1 MIVRPTPTLSL
12 SRTPA
17 EEALAEA
24 SVALHMARLN
34 ALLGRDY
41 DTDEYDQLLL
51 RYRTAKLQAN
61 TARTQYTLYH
71 LPTLPAV

>member
-1 MIVRPTPTLSL
+1 MIVRPTPTLRLSL
-12 SRTPA
+12 TPA

-34 ALLGRDY
+34 ALLGRHY
-41 DTDEYDQLLL
+41 DTDEYDRLLL
-51 RYRTAKLQAN
+51 RYRTAKHQAN

-71 LPTLPAV
+71 TPTV